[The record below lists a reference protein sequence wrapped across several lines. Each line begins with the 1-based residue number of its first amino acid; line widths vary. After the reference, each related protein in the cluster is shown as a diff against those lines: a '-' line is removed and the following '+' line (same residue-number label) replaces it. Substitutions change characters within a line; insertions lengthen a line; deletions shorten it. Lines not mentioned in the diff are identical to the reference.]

1 MNSKI
6 LREQYFSDL
15 TIHYWPW
22 VLSKFYFPISSL
34 DQYTIWNW
42 WIWLMEGKVVFEPFW
57 SNFKAKLDFF
67 ELSPWNKV
75 LKSRKSR
82 WKVFEVIGTSLSLT
96 TTTSLSFTFLDLVC
110 TLRINKMMKGWR
122 TLRTQQQLQ
131 EQQQFQFPT
140 PLQQDHQIG
149 QGLGNNI
156 QLGHTLFTSTT
167 STSSSSILDLD
178 TF

>member
-6 LREQYFSDL
+6 LREQYFSDVAV
-15 TIHYWPW
+15 HYWPR

-34 DQYTIWNW
+34 DQYRIWNW
-42 WIWLMEGKVVFEPFW
+42 WIWLMEGKVVLEPFC
-57 SNFKAKLDFF
+57 SNFKSKTWFLLTF
-67 ELSPWNKV
+67 S
-75 LKSRKSR
+75 LKEGPRKSR

-122 TLRTQQQLQ
+122 TLRTQQVQ

-149 QGLGNNI
+149 QGLGNNNI
-156 QLGHTLFTSTT
+156 QLGHTLFTSIT